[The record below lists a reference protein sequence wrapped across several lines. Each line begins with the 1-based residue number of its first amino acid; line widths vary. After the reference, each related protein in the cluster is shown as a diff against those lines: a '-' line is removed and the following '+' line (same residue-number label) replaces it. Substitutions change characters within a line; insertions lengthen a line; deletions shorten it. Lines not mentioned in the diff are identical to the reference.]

1 MDYRCFKA
9 ASGYSKNFGA
19 ADVRSSSPLDGA
31 VPQHIKND
39 FDGMYLRD
47 FAKGT
52 SCTPKDYE
60 PSKYDLDYD
69 GEAGQYEY
77 EDEYDDGGFENYA
90 ELSEQCAKDERR
102 RSIFQAAA
110 AAALSAAGTALV
122 FSLSHVR
129 KRGRNE

>member
-9 ASGYSKNFGA
+9 ASGNSINFGA
-19 ADVRSSSPLDGA
+19 GDVRSSSPLDGA

-39 FDGMYLRD
+39 FDGMHLRD
-47 FAKGT
+47 FAGGT

-69 GEAGQYEY
+69 GEARQYEY

-90 ELSEQCAKDERR
+90 RLSEQCAKDERR
-102 RSIFQAAA
+102 RSIFRTAG
-110 AAALSAAGTALV
+110 AAALSAAVTALV
-122 FSLSHVR
+122 FSLSHMR

>member
-9 ASGYSKNFGA
+9 ASGNSKKIGA
-19 ADVRSSSPLDGA
+19 GDVRSSSPLDGA

-39 FDGMYLRD
+39 FDGMHLRD
-47 FAKGT
+47 FAQGT

-69 GEAGQYEY
+69 GEAGKYEY
-77 EDEYDDGGFENYA
+77 EDEYDDGVFENNA
-90 ELSEQCAKDERR
+90 GLSEQCAKDERR
-102 RSIFQAAA
+102 RCIFRTAG
-110 AAALSAAGTALV
+110 AAALSAAVTALV
-122 FSLSHVR
+122 FSLSHMR